1 MRPDET
7 DDRRVG
13 TPLIPQ
19 RSLHRTPMQL
29 ASDRRSTQNAAAQIV
44 RDQLNSIYDGNT
56 TTPTPQ
62 TTPHSVQQSDD
73 LHIDNP
79 YERTHQATPQPQAD
93 QWKQYHSAWQDYY
106 QKYYERY
113 YVGQVHAAHKA
124 LAARMAPEEKDS
136 DSARTD
142 TASSPTQL
150 QPDPTLDKNQA
161 LYELR
166 NSLRT
171 KVTETAKKARA
182 SRHFMPIAAAIAVVM
197 VFSFLQYNRV
207 LIANVQAYVMPGSID
222 PQNIIVD
229 PSATASVGPDPK
241 LIIPKIN
248 VDVPVIYG
256 VGNDYDSQMAAM
268 EKGVAQFSIPG
279 ASSVPG
285 QVGNTVLS
293 GHSSNDILDSG
304 DYKFIFAQL
313 EKLEVGDTI
322 YANYEGKRYTY
333 SITKKEVVLP
343 TEVNKLVYETDK
355 PVLTLITCTPLGTA
369 LKRLLVTAEQISPN
383 PADSA
388 EPAPS
393 VEADASAAPIP
404 GNSPTF
410 LQRIFG

>member
-343 TEVNKLVYETDK
+343 TEDNKLVY
-355 PVLTLITCTPLGTA
+355 
-369 LKRLLVTAEQISPN
+369 
-383 PADSA
+383 
-388 EPAPS
+388 
-393 VEADASAAPIP
+393 
-404 GNSPTF
+404 
-410 LQRIFG
+410 